1 MTGQMSSPDEN
12 YDRRHDLYHRR
23 ATFRNIRE
31 LDLTTLPVPIRY
43 GAALFFQLSP
53 KPVNLTP
60 CLWQRPSRR
69 ATGTPQWVRS
79 SRQTKILS
87 ANGDVY
93 MLTAPGL
100 QSLNRQVLRRHG
112 KLPRHYALC
121 LVECNC
127 QSLAPWTTRQCRAGR
142 SCCVE
147 LRPGMSVIPC
157 APIHSRH

>member
-1 MTGQMSSPDEN
+1 MTGQLSSPDEN

-31 LDLTTLPVPIRY
+31 LDLTTLPVLIRY
-43 GAALFFQLSP
+43 GAALFFQLSACV
-53 KPVNLTP
+53 PVNLTP

-69 ATGTPQWVRS
+69 ATGTVRS

-100 QSLNRQVLRRHG
+100 QSLNRQVLRRQGNCRDIMPSALLNAIARAWRHG
-112 KLPRHYALC
+112 QHA
-121 LVECNC
+121 
-127 QSLAPWTTRQCRAGR
+127 SAGLADHA
-142 SCCVE
+142 V
-147 LRPGMSVIPC
+147 LNPGP
-157 APIHSRH
+157 A